1 MSSGARFQLQV
12 HQSPQAKPLP
22 YTALY
27 LYKHA
32 CTFACECL
40 YVYII
45 LYHVLKSSKIVH
57 EVSRGAA
64 RSWVRLGLSWRHGCL
79 PQGVWLCINT
89 FPVSSKDWAQGGRK
103 SLRSRNNV
111 CNAFSSRPCVK
122 MSCRNCWKKCWRCVR
137 VHFISLAVPVEE
149 GWKMGKVGG
158 GARGG
163 RTWKGVHRDSIT
175 EEPLASSYKLVTI

>member
-40 YVYII
+40 CVYII
-45 LYHVLKSSKIVH
+45 LYHVLKSSKIAH

-89 FPVSSKDWAQGGRK
+89 FPVSSKDWAQGGCK
-103 SLRSRNNV
+103 SLKSRNNV
-111 CNAFSSRPCVK
+111 WNIFSSMPCVK
-122 MSCRNCWKKCWRCVR
+122 ISCRNCLKKFWRCVR

-149 GWKMGKVGG
+149 GFLPTPMTRAGKW
-158 GARGG
+158 G
-163 RTWKGVHRDSIT
+163 RLGEVLGEAGHGRVST
-175 EEPLASSYKLVTI
+175 ETA